1 MVTGCV
7 IVYTL
12 IFLVTLQEL
21 KHYFISKMNRTVKR
35 ITLTFF
41 ILCSSL
47 LADDCIEVRDRFAI
61 DDLLSRYSHS
71 WDSKDPEEWADLFI
85 DEGIWQNSFAGKV
98 ETILKSNK
106 ERLQFAKKLQESFRQ
121 NGVTTRH
128 HQTNTL
134 LRKNKT
140 VISMERRSFP

>member
-1 MVTGCV
+1 
-7 IVYTL
+7 
-12 IFLVTLQEL
+12 
-21 KHYFISKMNRTVKR
+21 MNRKVKR

-47 LADDCIEVRDRFAI
+47 LADDRIEVGDRFAI

-71 WDSKDPEEWADLFI
+71 WDSKDPEEWADLFT

-134 LRKNKT
+134 LRRTKT

>member
-12 IFLVTLQEL
+12 IFLEIRQEL
-21 KHYFISKMNRTVKR
+21 KHYQMSKMNRKVKR
-35 ITLTFF
+35 ITLTFL

-47 LADDCIEVRDRFAI
+47 LADDRIEIRDRFAI
-61 DDLLSRYSHS
+61 DDLLSTYSHS

-106 ERLQFAKKLQESFRQ
+106 ERLQFAK
-121 NGVTTRH
+121 
-128 HQTNTL
+128 
-134 LRKNKT
+134 
-140 VISMERRSFP
+140 